1 MFYNSEGSSQDDKS
15 GALSLAIATTL
26 HSQTQTY
33 AYRHASSNLNGSAIT
48 GVKPGDRIFVASKN
62 KALLNVYSWGK
73 ETPEQRIP
81 IPEQLSC
88 LTLCAND
95 NLNGDDELVVE
106 EDEFTLPKY
115 RLPHLLIG
123 GGVSGKLYVWE
134 LNSGLLLSVKDA
146 HYQRVTNL
154 KVVADGSLLVSAGK
168 DARCLVWNVLD
179 LIEIRA
185 NEDGNDKVVKPLHV
199 FADHSLEISDI
210 FINNSIHQDL
220 KLYTSSKDST
230 IRVYSLF
237 DFQLLT
243 TFVLNNP
250 VESIV
255 VDSADRVIF
264 AGLSNGNIRQI
275 NLYEANKATNV
286 LESKGGYGKIITV
299 TEDQNLTETITYHNG
314 NPVTKLS
321 LSLDASLIIS
331 GDSLGKIV
339 ACDVVSK
346 QVVKE
351 LKETNG
357 GKITNIEIF
366 STTLKVDNTAQVEKN
381 NRPVPQLKREL
392 NQGSDQ
398 DVLYQIPFKVENDL
412 FNVDEYLDRVATESL
427 IFENLTNVDS
437 HVVISGSNGTDK
449 DSKIKE
455 LETKISKLTGAYK
468 DLRGMYDELYEEHN
482 SK

>member
-1 MFYNSEGSSQDDKS
+1 
-15 GALSLAIATTL
+15 
-26 HSQTQTY
+26 
-33 AYRHASSNLNGSAIT
+33 
-48 GVKPGDRIFVASKN
+48 
-62 KALLNVYSWGK
+62 
-73 ETPEQRIP
+73 
-81 IPEQLSC
+81 
-88 LTLCAND
+88 
-95 NLNGDDELVVE
+95 
-106 EDEFTLPKY
+106 
-115 RLPHLLIG
+115 
-123 GGVSGKLYVWE
+123 
-134 LNSGLLLSVKDA
+134 
-146 HYQRVTNL
+146 L